1 MSSMETKYI
10 KEQTK
15 CPSAN
20 EYTMY
25 LNGKGSEDFILWFD
39 EHLKNCE
46 LCNEAVEGYKLN
58 YLLNNEFELPKKVK
72 MRNNFNVKKLLPY
85 AASVAVLIAVF
96 FSSTIKDQLFE
107 RNYLA
112 EDAFTNKANY
122 NKKLLHKTSAEYW
135 YISESNNVSLNDQL
149 VSKDDIEASI
159 LLKTKSEA
167 VFVQVESTN
176 TKTSEIVISKIKE
189 NHSVP
194 VYTYS
199 KQKGL
204 KRN

>member
-1 MSSMETKYI
+1 METKYI

-58 YLLNNEFELPKKVK
+58 NLLNANIQPPISIESVHDFKIKK
-72 MRNNFNVKKLLPY
+72 FIPY
-85 AASVAVLIAVF
+85 AAAAVILVAVF
-96 FSSTIKDQLFE
+96 FSNPIKNNWFGN
-107 RNYLA
+107 NYLA

-176 TKTSEIVISKIKE
+176 TKTSEVVISKIKE